1 MPHKIESLRHDILTA
16 IAEINGFVAAKT
28 LADLLIDRAL
38 QLVLEREFEIIG
50 EALYRLRNLDLD
62 SFARIPSGNRIIAMR
77 NILAH
82 GYDRV
87 DYEILWDAAT
97 QELTT
102 LRQIVDA
109 LLHDG
114 HHQAAPGGHHPA
126 PGPASP

>member
-1 MPHKIESLRHDILTA
+1 MPHKIASLRHDILTA
-16 IAEINGFVAAKT
+16 IAEIDGFVVAKT
-28 LADLLIDRAL
+28 LADLLGDRTL

-50 EALYRLRNLDLD
+50 EALYRLRNLAPD

-87 DYEILWDAAT
+87 DYTILWDAAT

-102 LRQIVDA
+102 LRQTIFA
-109 LLHDG
+109 LHDVR
-114 HHQAAPGGHHPA
+114 
-126 PGPASP
+126 ST